1 LSTRHF
7 PTSPVAT
14 ELDVG
19 LKRVLD
25 SPLFK
30 SSPGL
35 ARLLAYLAE
44 NTNFSRE
51 KRIKAYS
58 IGVEVFD
65 QPANFDP
72 QSNALV
78 RVQASRLREHLRRYY
93 ADEGRADE
101 WQLSIPLGGYC
112 VQLCPA
118 RREASANFGPR
129 LAVLPFQN
137 LSDDEQQTYL
147 CDGITQ
153 EIMHLLVQ
161 SRALQLIAPDTMFH
175 YRQRAAEPVGVGRE
189 LGVAYVLS
197 GHIRI
202 GGETVRVG
210 AQLTDVRSNQQAWS
224 ESYERPRD
232 PANILAIQDD
242 IAQHIVALLSSP
254 HGIIERLERRHA
266 SADFSA
272 YAAVQRFYEYIEH
285 LTPET
290 HATARATLELAVQGA
305 PDYAEAWACLSGAYS
320 GEHLFGFNPRND
332 EPALDRALAAA
343 RRALQLAPDSVTGHY
358 GLALTHYYRRE
369 MTSFRN
375 AAERALVLAPNR
387 TDLLSSLGMHLAYA
401 GEWSRGLVMLDRARA
416 LNPLH
421 PNWYW
426 FPYAMDSYRR
436 GDYAQALQYAS
447 QLNQQNFFWDHIF
460 IAMICG
466 QLGQI
471 DQARPALERALRL
484 CPALKTDAE
493 AIIGIIH
500 PDATMVALCLDGLH
514 KAGM

>member
-1 LSTRHF
+1 LSPR
-7 PTSPVAT
+7 PTSPRPAAS
-14 ELDVG
+14 ELDTC
-19 LKRVLD
+19 LQRVLA
-25 SPLFK
+25 SIRFK

-35 ARLLAYLAE
+35 ARLLAYLAA
-44 NTNFSRE
+44 NTDSSGE

-58 IGVEVFD
+58 IGVEVFH

-78 RVQASRLREHLRRYY
+78 RVQACRLREQLRRYY

-112 VQLCPA
+112 VQRLPA
-118 RREASANFGPR
+118 AREGLAGFGPR

-137 LSDDEQQTYL
+137 LSGDEQQAYL
-147 CDGITQ
+147 CDGMTQ

-161 SRALQLIAPDTMFH
+161 SRTLQLMAPDTMFH
-175 YRQRAAEPVGVGRE
+175 YRQRATEPVSVGRE
-189 LGVAYVLS
+189 LGVDYVLS

-202 GGETVRVG
+202 GNETVRIG

-224 ESYERPRD
+224 ESYQRPRD
-232 PANILAIQDD
+232 PADILAIQDD
-242 IAQHIVALLSSP
+242 IAQHIVAVLGSP
-254 HGIIERLERRHA
+254 HGIIDRLERRHA
-266 SADFSA
+266 STDFSA

-290 HATARATLELAVQGA
+290 HATARATLELAVQAA
-305 PDYAEAWACLSGAYS
+305 PNYAEAWAGLAGVYC
-320 GEHLFGFNPRND
+320 GEHLFGFNPRHD

-343 RRALQLAPDSVTGHY
+343 RRALQLVPDCVTGHY
-358 GLALTHYYRRE
+358 SLALTHYYRRE
-369 MTSFRN
+369 MSAFRA
-375 AAERALVLAPNR
+375 AAERALILAPNR
-387 TDLLSSLGMHLAYA
+387 TDLISSLGMHLAYA
-401 GEWSRGLVMLDRARA
+401 GEWSRGLALLDRARA
-416 LNPLH
+416 FNPLH

-426 FPYAMDSYRR
+426 FPYAMESYRR
-436 GDYAQALQYAS
+436 GDYARALHYAD
-447 QLNQQNFFWDHIF
+447 QLNQQDFFWDHVF

-466 QLGQI
+466 QLGQL
-471 DQARPALERALRL
+471 DRAQPALQRALRL
-484 CPALKTDAE
+484 CPPLKTDAE

-500 PDATMVALCLDGLH
+500 ANSSMVALCLEGLR